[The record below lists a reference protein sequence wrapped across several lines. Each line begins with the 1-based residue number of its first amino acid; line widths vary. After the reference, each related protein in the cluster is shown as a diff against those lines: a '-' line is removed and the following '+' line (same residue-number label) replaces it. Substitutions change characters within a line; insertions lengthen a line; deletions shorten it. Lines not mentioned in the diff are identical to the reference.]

1 MIIDSANDTNASWLG
16 DSSES
21 SAPPWRGT
29 EARGGL
35 FTMNLAKKKP
45 LFEVKRQQTSSRE

>member
-45 LFEVKRQQTSSRE
+45 LFEVKRQQTSSRV